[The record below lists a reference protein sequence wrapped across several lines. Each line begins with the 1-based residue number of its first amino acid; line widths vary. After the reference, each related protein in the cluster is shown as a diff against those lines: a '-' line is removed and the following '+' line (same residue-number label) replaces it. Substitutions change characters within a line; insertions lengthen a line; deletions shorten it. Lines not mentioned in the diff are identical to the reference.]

1 MNELE
6 NQIRSLL
13 EPKELK
19 SIVAD
24 PSSCQAHIDRA
35 RQHLNAAEMAVSVDP
50 SAAVQLA
57 YDAARKALNAILM
70 LVGLKVHE
78 RAGSHGS
85 YVRLSKLTHLDQ
97 EIWIGFEEL
106 KKIRNRAEYDEHPI
120 EISSSFAL
128 QIIQESRLM
137 VADVQGLVE
146 RFIQTTQA
154 VS

>member
-6 NQIRSLL
+6 HEVHSLL
-13 EPKELK
+13 SIKELT

-24 PSSCQAHIDRA
+24 PESSMAHITRA
-35 RQHLNAAEMAVSVDP
+35 CMHLDSAELLVASDPAAS
-50 SAAVQLA
+50 VQLS

-128 QIIQESRLM
+128 QIIQETRLM
-137 VADVQGLVE
+137 VEDVQGLVQS
-146 RFIQTTQA
+146 FSQTTQA
-154 VS
+154 ES